1 MTRSIHDKIEHY
13 LRLYLSVADVL
24 IEADREHREM
34 LQVCQEKDAE
44 KTAGLMKA
52 PVMDV
57 CRDFY
62 SHLFLKMVLTS
73 LPVSWQG
80 LLCFPAGE
88 STSLV
93 SHSTVPVFTGGGI
106 LVPPILSLVTGKLRH

>member
-1 MTRSIHDKIEHY
+1 MTRSIHDKIERY

-62 SHLFLKMVLTS
+62 AHLFLKMVLTS